1 MSVADEDE
9 PPLKRA
15 TLEAHKR
22 LLEQVSMLHPLS
34 AACVQLADILVAE
47 VVDETVQ
54 SLGRAHAAAPD
65 PLPRPS
71 RELLDGWDDK
81 QAKEAA
87 ASVPLRQL
95 LEVEV
100 EALARRAGRQI
111 NLLEPRRG
119 GVLHHVREPRSVR
132 AKHLAVAL
140 RAKLQRAIGS
150 PRNQD
155 ALLRQP
161 QQHVRCARRGRP
173 PASERDDGRPLRR
186 SVRRGWGFG
195 VGLGPLP
202 WRGHGIK
209 CSRVLH
215 TVLSVN
221 TVSKAL
227 R

>member
-100 EALARRAGRQI
+100 EALARRAGSNGVESSSASEDVFGNRPKQTSDQVLCA
-111 NLLEPRRG
+111 NCATYVSANRFAPHLE
-119 GVLHHVREPRSVR
+119 
-132 AKHLAVAL
+132 
-140 RAKLQRAIGS
+140 
-150 PRNQD
+150 
-155 ALLRQP
+155 
-161 QQHVRCARRGRP
+161 RCMMGRGR
-173 PASERDDGRPLRR
+173 ASARAARDNMRA
-186 SVRRGWGFG
+186 
-195 VGLGPLP
+195 
-202 WRGHGIK
+202 
-209 CSRVLH
+209 
-215 TVLSVN
+215 T
-221 TVSKAL
+221 AE
-227 R
+227 